1 MKKMGIQ
8 PLNLH
13 TMYDLEK
20 STDPV
25 FEPGEKVYFHGFE
38 VYEENKVDDQTL
50 TTDTPSNQDD
60 DRTFHPYF
68 ASGTQS
74 FGSPDRFLAKTA
86 APLPEGLCGGPVL
99 AAHSDNKPVYIRGVV
114 EGIVPPNHENAEL
127 AGAASFLP
135 SYRVRE
141 FIDFAERIMLEQIV
155 DPDIFKRAV
164 DIKERKLEKEN
175 VYGEDQF
182 KTDDKRESDQE
193 LDDPYVLANMEGTSD
208 AEETPHLDKAYHDI
222 VASLHK
228 NHTPEEVDAILAT
241 VERERKEVIEIME
254 KGGAADLDEAIVQVR
269 KRTYEERDRILKQ
282 LQEEAAALEK
292 NEVIEAEVVTKGD
305 KTT

>member
-1 MKKMGIQ
+1 MHQ
-8 PLNLH
+8 
-13 TMYDLEK
+13 LEN

-38 VYEENKVDDQTL
+38 VYEANKVDDKTL
-50 TTDTPSNQDD
+50 STDTSNNQDD
-60 DRTFHPYF
+60 NRTFHPYF
-68 ASGTQS
+68 ALGTQS

-99 AAHSDNKPVYIRGVV
+99 TAPLDNKPMYIRGVV

-135 SYRVRE
+135 SHRVRE

-155 DPDIFKRAV
+155 DPDIFKRTV
-164 DIKERKLEKEN
+164 DIKERKVQKDK
-175 VYGEDQF
+175 VYGEDQANAESS
-182 KTDDKRESDQE
+182 KTNDDEVN
-193 LDDPYVLANMEGTSD
+193 DPGILANMEGTSD
-208 AEETPHLDKAYHDI
+208 SEETPHLDKAYQEI

-254 KGGAADLDEAIVQVR
+254 KGGAADVDEAIAQVR
-269 KRTYEERDRILKQ
+269 KRTYEERDRILRE
-282 LQEEAAALEK
+282 LNEEAAREE
-292 NEVIEAEVVTKGD
+292 NGVIEAEVIPKED

>member
-13 TMYDLEK
+13 TMNHLENT
-20 STDPV
+20 TDPV
-25 FEPGEKVYFHGFE
+25 FEPGEKVYFHGYE
-38 VYEENKVDDQTL
+38 VYEANKVDDDTL
-50 TTDTPSNQDD
+50 SKNESNNVDD
-60 DRTFHPYF
+60 DRIFHPYF

-74 FGSPDRFLAKTA
+74 FGSPDRFLAKTP

-99 AAHSDNKPVYIRGVV
+99 TTQTDNKQPIFIRGVV

-164 DIKERKLEKEN
+164 DIKERKVDSKGTT
-175 VYGEDQF
+175 YGEEQ
-182 KTDDKRESDQE
+182 TNAEEDDNEIK
-193 LDDPYVLANMEGTSD
+193 DPNILANMEGTSD
-208 AEETPHLDKAYHDI
+208 SEETPHLDKAYQEI

-241 VERERKEVIEIME
+241 IERERKEVIEIME
-254 KGGAADLDEAIVQVR
+254 KGDVADMDEAIAQVR
-269 KRTYEERDRILKQ
+269 KKTYEERDRILKE
-282 LQEEAAALEK
+282 LNEEAE
-292 NEVIEAEVVTKGD
+292 NGVIEAEIVHKED
-305 KTT
+305 KST